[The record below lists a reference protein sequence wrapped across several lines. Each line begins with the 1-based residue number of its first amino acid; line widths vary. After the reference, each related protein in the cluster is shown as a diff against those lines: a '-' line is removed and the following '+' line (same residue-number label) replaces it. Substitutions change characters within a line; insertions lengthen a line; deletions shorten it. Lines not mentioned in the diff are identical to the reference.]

1 MGKQVKKM
9 LFVGLYP
16 NEVDHYSNV
25 FFRNLIFAIAET
37 GVDCTVISPVSY
49 TKYKN
54 KIKQISHKRIDR
66 TKNGHKVRVLHPRT
80 VSLSSKKILG
90 FNTFKLTEKLF
101 QKSVVSTV
109 KKLNEDF
116 EVVYGHFILRGGLAS
131 IKVGRILDI
140 PSFFA
145 YGECDYVSEVSSV
158 YGDISKNEIKGLA
171 GIISVSSKNTSELLD
186 TGLFNKDDIIMC
198 PNGID
203 DRIFRKRDQKEARNK
218 LGLPL
223 DLFIV
228 GFVGG
233 FIERKGD
240 KRLLMAA
247 SGLDDVYL
255 AFVGKGENPPSG
267 EKVIFC
273 DSLNHESISDFL
285 NAIDIFVLPTL
296 YEGSCNAV
304 IEAMACGK
312 PVVSSNLP
320 FNDDI
325 LDDSNSIRVNPKDIN
340 QIRDAILF
348 LKNSDSTRE
357 SLGFKAEKKAKQLTI
372 SNRAINI
379 LDFIN
384 SKI

>member
-1 MGKQVKKM
+1 MENQVKKM

-16 NEVDHYSNV
+16 NEVDQYSNV
-25 FFRNLIFAIAET
+25 FFQNLIFAIAET
-37 GVDCTVISPVSY
+37 GVDCTVISPVSF
-49 TKYKN
+49 TKYRN
-54 KIKQISHKRIDR
+54 KIRQISHERIDR
-66 TKNGHKVRVLHPRT
+66 TKSGREVRVLHPRT
-80 VSLSSKKILG
+80 YSLSSKKILG
-90 FNTFKLTEKLF
+90 YNTFKLTEKLF
-101 QKSVVSTV
+101 QKSVVSAV
-109 KKLNEDF
+109 KKLNENFD
-116 EVVYGHFILRGGLAS
+116 VVYGHFILRGGLAA

-145 YGECDYVSEVSSV
+145 YGECDYVSEVSAV
-158 YGDISKNEIKGLA
+158 YGDISKNEINGLKG
-171 GIISVSSKNTSELLD
+171 IVSVSSKNTNELLD
-186 TGLFNKDDIIMC
+186 TGLFHKDDIIMC

-203 DRIFRKRDQKEARNK
+203 DRVFRKSDQKGARNK
-218 LGLPL
+218 LGLPQ

-240 KRLLMAA
+240 KRLLKAA

-255 AFVGKGENPPSG
+255 AFAGKGENPPSG

-273 DSLNHESISDFL
+273 DSLNHENISDFL

-296 YEGSCNAV
+296 HEGSCNAV

-340 QIRDAILF
+340 QIRDAVLF
-348 LKNSDSTRE
+348 LKNNDSTRKN
-357 SLGFKAEKKAKQLTI
+357 LGFKAEEKAKQLTI
-372 SNRAINI
+372 SNRARNI

-384 SKI
+384 GKL